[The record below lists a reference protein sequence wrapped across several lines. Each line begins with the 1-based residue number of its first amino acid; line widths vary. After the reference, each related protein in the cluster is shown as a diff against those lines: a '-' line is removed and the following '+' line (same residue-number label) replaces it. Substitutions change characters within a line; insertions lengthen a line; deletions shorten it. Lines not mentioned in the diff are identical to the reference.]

1 MKRQIKMKL
10 NQDSIKKAIKEI
22 EKYRNSL
29 ALKSEMLVDRL
40 LDEGIS
46 VAYQHVGKYEGY
58 VEFTKTLENGD
69 TQCVGILTGRDTTPY
84 ISEWKVKDGTKSVK
98 VSGILML
105 EFGSG
110 WLSNVIWDVS
120 GVGQGTFPEQTH
132 AFDKR
137 WFWEDLDGT
146 KHSSRGETPQYP
158 MYFADMTM
166 LSNIDHIAR
175 EVFT

>member
-1 MKRQIKMKL
+1 MKHKISLKL
-10 NQDSIKKAIKEI
+10 NQNSIKKAIKDI

-29 ALKSEMLVDRL
+29 ATKSEMLVDRL

-58 VEFTKTLENGD
+58 VEFTKKLESGD
-69 TQCVGILTGRDTTPY
+69 TQCIGILTGRDTAPY
-84 ISEWKVKDGTKSVK
+84 ISAWKTKDGTKWVK
-98 VSGILML
+98 VSGTLMN

-120 GVGQGTFPEQTH
+120 GVGQGTFPGQTH